1 MLRIGGS
8 GGILKSSSP
17 CSLSMSSLPLSL
29 KEYKELAHALLF
41 TYMTAHAY
49 THLVRLG
56 GTANDDDD
64 GKTKILSLEN
74 IKIYK
79 HLADT

>member
-17 CSLSMSSLPLSL
+17 CSLSMSSLPLAL

-41 TYMTAHAY
+41 TYMTAHAC

-56 GTANDDDD
+56 GTANDDD
-64 GKTKILSLEN
+64 GETKILSLEN

>member
-1 MLRIGGS
+1 
-8 GGILKSSSP
+8 
-17 CSLSMSSLPLSL
+17 MSSLPISL